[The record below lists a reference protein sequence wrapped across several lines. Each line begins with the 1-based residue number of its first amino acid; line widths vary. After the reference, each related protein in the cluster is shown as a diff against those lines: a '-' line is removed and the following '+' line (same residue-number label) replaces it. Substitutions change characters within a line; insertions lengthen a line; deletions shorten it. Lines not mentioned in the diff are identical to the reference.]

1 MIVGASPLGAATA
14 RMLIAARH
22 DVVIIDRDRAT
33 LDALGESM
41 DCGFI
46 HGDGAAPASLRHA
59 RGDENAAL
67 LSLTNHDEDNVLAA
81 LLGRSVGYDRV
92 IPKIVNAEL
101 AELCEELGLDD
112 ALFADETMAA
122 SLTDSL
128 QQDAAVEGE
137 ATLGEGLRLMRV
149 MAEDSHAGPAG
160 ELDLPKGARLVSIR
174 GDDGARLA
182 EPDSEI
188 AEGDALVLAVDD
200 DAAAALRKRGT
211 GGGSGR

>member
-1 MIVGASPLGAATA
+1 MRIVIVGASPLGAATA
-14 RMLIAARH
+14 RMMIAARH
-22 DVVIIDRDRAT
+22 DVVIIDRDRDT
-33 LDALGESM
+33 LDALGETM

-59 RGDENAAL
+59 RGDDKAAL

-128 QQDAAVEGE
+128 HQEAAVEGE
-137 ATLGEGLRLMRV
+137 AALGEGLRLMRV
-149 MAEDSHAGPAG
+149 IAEDRHVGRAG
-160 ELDLPKGARLVSIR
+160 ELDLPEGARLVSVR
-174 GDDGARLA
+174 TEDGAWLA
-182 EPDSEI
+182 DPDTEI
-188 AEGDALVLAVDD
+188 AAGNALILAVD
-200 DAAAALRKRGT
+200 DAAAATLRKRGT
-211 GGGSGR
+211 GA